1 MVQTAW
7 LSAGMYACVWAK
19 TVLYVCKCIC
29 CWLMPH
35 SRHLYDNI
43 CVYILN
49 YFHLRYKVFHIWP
62 ICVYHY
68 FSLHELSFFKNF
80 SWSIFISLTLPA
92 VKSSF
97 IYRQLPNSYKII
109 INSSRLTN
117 QLTFFPIY
125 IYIYITIPL
134 PQKRTLPLRFLNF
147 KLNGRRKIISVQ
159 SPKFSRNS
167 SKYYSQNQDPHY

>member
-117 QLTFFPIY
+117 QLTFFSYLYLHLHNNTP
-125 IYIYITIPL
+125 P
-134 PQKRTLPLRFLNF
+134 
-147 KLNGRRKIISVQ
+147 
-159 SPKFSRNS
+159 PKEDLALEVLEL
-167 SKYYSQNQDPHY
+167 QTEW